1 MNILPANQ
9 QKTFTTPNAVVV
21 PLATPSLGS
30 QSLSVIRPRM
40 PPQHQNPLHT
50 QTHEEVMVMLSG
62 KMSVQV
68 AGEWA

>member
-30 QSLSVIRPRM
+30 QSLSVIRQRM
-40 PPQHQNPLHT
+40 APQHQNPLHT